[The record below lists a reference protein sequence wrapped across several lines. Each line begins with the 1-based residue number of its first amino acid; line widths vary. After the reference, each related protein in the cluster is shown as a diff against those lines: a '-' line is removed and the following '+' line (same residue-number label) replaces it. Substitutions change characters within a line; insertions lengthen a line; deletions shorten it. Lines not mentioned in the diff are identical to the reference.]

1 MGIFFLRLFY
11 LRWSFM
17 TLAAI
22 TFATTEAES
31 GEIPDHE
38 LAQMAVRDRPR
49 AGYEPIGYRMGQH
62 FFFPSLGAG
71 FRYDS
76 NIFAS
81 PANPQSDLAFVL
93 SPGLTVTNAP
103 RFGGPTPSAFTYQL
117 DLNADLYRYRRFE
130 SEDRADAQAKLK
142 TRWELAHDMT
152 LEGNFLV
159 ARKHD
164 ERGDSALP
172 PEAREPIPY
181 TDLRAEGV
189 FTKHFGRFG
198 VELNANV
205 RRLDYEDIFSVSG
218 APLSQNARN
227 GSIFA
232 AHIKPFYE
240 FSPGYRGFVRFR
252 GNTRDYEGIGIL
264 NRDSDGYDI
273 RGGLEFAVTPL
284 IKGSVEVGYLSQT
297 YDNTLIAPFDGLSFA
312 AKAQWLVTPLMTVTF
327 NAERSV
333 AETVTPDFEARLDT
347 VYGVQIDY
355 ELMRNV
361 ILFSSVKLKQEEF
374 RGVTARTDDV
384 TQYSAG
390 VEYLMNRHLS
400 ATLQYQFQDRDSNV
414 PIYNFDRHVVNFGVK
429 AKY

>member
-1 MGIFFLRLFY
+1 
-11 LRWSFM
+11 M

-22 TFATTEAES
+22 AFAATEADG

-49 AGYEPIGYRMGQH
+49 PGYEAIGYRMGPH
-62 FFFPSLGAG
+62 FFFPSIGLGL
-71 FRYDS
+71 RYDS
-76 NIFAS
+76 NVFAS
-81 PANPQSDLAFVL
+81 PANPQSDIALVL

-103 RFGGPTPSAFTYQL
+103 RFQLSTPSAFTYEL
-117 DLNADLYRYRRFE
+117 NLNADLYRYRQFD

-142 TRWELAHDMT
+142 TRWEISQDMT
-152 LEGNFLV
+152 LEGNFLA

-164 ERGDSALP
+164 ERGDTALP

-189 FTKHFGRFG
+189 FTRHFGRFG

-205 RRLDYEDIFSVSG
+205 RHLEYEDVLSVSG
-218 APLSQNARN
+218 APLMQAARN
-227 GSIFA
+227 GTIFA

-252 GNTRDYEGIGIL
+252 GNTRDYEGVGVL
-264 NRDSDGYDI
+264 NRDSNGYDI
-273 RGGLEFAVTPL
+273 RGGLEFVVTPL
-284 IKGSVEVGYLSQT
+284 ISGSVEVGYLSQT
-297 YDNTLIAPFDGLSFA
+297 YDNPLIVPFDGLSFA
-312 AKAQWLVTPLMTVTF
+312 AKAQWLVTPLMTITL

-347 VYGVQIDY
+347 IYGIQVDY

-361 ILFSSVKLKQEEF
+361 ILFSGIKLKKEDF
-374 RGVTARTDDV
+374 RGLALRTDDV
-384 TQYSAG
+384 TQFSAG
-390 VEYLMNRHLS
+390 VEYLMNRHLR

-414 PIYNFDRHVVNFGVK
+414 PTYDFDRHLVTFGVK
-429 AKY
+429 AQY